1 MIKLVLKNLLRN
13 KRRSFL
19 TLIGVIIGV
28 AGIVSLV
35 SISFGMAQNISE
47 LMEAFQGIFII
58 QAGVVDE
65 QFSVLSLDYAEK
77 LQEVSGVKHVL
88 PEIWTMIVKD
98 SSTTSV
104 GPPIFM
110 IIGIDPELSKD
121 YDASL
126 YYKPLNGRKLKS
138 TDKNSILISEEL
150 RKTNNLFIG
159 NQLKISGENYRI
171 IGTFEAN
178 SPMLQMAIIMSLD
191 DARRFTE
198 LKDGYTMLFQAI
210 PEKPEEQA
218 LIKDRINLRFKGELE
233 AMNMQDYSDL
243 MNDILSGV
251 RTALWAI
258 SAIAGIVGGIVVMNT
273 MLMSVM
279 ERTKEFGALKA
290 IGWQNKH
297 IRNMVLSESI
307 ILSII
312 GGIIGILLGIAISQI
327 AQTYIR
333 IPTIVTL
340 ELMIQA
346 LLFAI
351 ILGIIGGLYPSR
363 KAMNMSPVEALR

>member
-1 MIKLVLKNLLRN
+1 MIRLVLKNLLRN
-13 KRRSFL
+13 KRRSIL

-35 SISFGMAQNISE
+35 SISFGMAKNISE

-58 QAGVVDE
+58 QAGVIDE
-65 QFSVLSLDYAEK
+65 QYSVLSMDYAKE
-77 LQEVSGVKHVL
+77 LQEVSGVKYVL

-138 TDKNSILISEEL
+138 TDRKSILISEEL

-178 SPMLQMAIIMSLD
+178 SPMLQMAIIMSLK

-198 LKDGYTMLFQAI
+198 LKDGYTMLYQAI
-210 PEKPEEQA
+210 PEKPEEQSI
-218 LIKDRINLRFKGELE
+218 IKDRINLRFKGELE

-243 MNDILSGV
+243 LSDILSGV

-327 AQTYIR
+327 AQTYIK
-333 IPTIVTL
+333 IPTIVTF